1 MSQRITSAAAAEWAG
16 GPIDPSGGDVP
27 TLDSAFITREQSS
40 TDSVQAVPF
49 LFRVFFLY
57 FVIQALPIDGQFVR
71 NLVATDSGYTRYVF
85 NLSRYAPRF
94 FGPDDTFANW
104 GVVLILAL
112 LGAAGWTVFDRKKGT
127 VQWYNEGLLSY
138 WLRVILRYRL
148 ALGVLAYGFI
158 KLFPLQAPTPSL
170 SNLNTAYGD
179 HSAWKLFSL
188 SLGIVPSYES
198 FLGAVE
204 VLGGL
209 LLLHRKTATIGT
221 LVLLPFLG
229 NIFVSNLAYEGQE
242 YVYSGLL
249 VTFGL
254 VLFGYD
260 AVRLFRLV
268 SLELPALPNRVKP
281 RLTHRWQRLGRLT
294 FKVTFIALA
303 VLVYGIS
310 TYGSYRNGGLR
321 FPKTPG
327 LPGVAGLYTVSE
339 FRQGNTTIP
348 YSNTHPFRWQD
359 VVFET
364 WNTVSIKSNRP
375 VRLHHSPTET
385 LPTQDSDR
393 DYELA
398 GSQGRHYYHYTV
410 NSAGTVLTLTN
421 ANPNHKAET
430 LQFNLSK
437 GPAGQLILSGIAEKQ
452 DSVYAVL
459 DKVNKKYL
467 IDEAAKAG
475 RRGSLTL

>member
-1 MSQRITSAAAAEWAG
+1 MSQRISNAAAAEWAD
-16 GPIDPSGGDVP
+16 GPYDPTTVVDQHTQSTVP
-27 TLDSAFITREQSS
+27 VAQASER
-40 TDSVQAVPF
+40 AVPF

-57 FVIQALPIDGQFVR
+57 FVGQTLPIDGQFVR
-71 NLVATDSGYTRYVF
+71 QLTTTDGGYTRYLF

-104 GVVLILAL
+104 GVILVFAL
-112 LGAAGWTVFDRKKGT
+112 AGAAGWSALDRKNVT
-127 VQWYNEGLLSY
+127 ARWYREGLLSY
-138 WLRVILRYRL
+138 WLRVLLRYRL
-148 ALGVLAYGFI
+148 ALGVIAYGFI

-198 FLGAVE
+198 FLGFVE
-204 VLGGL
+204 LLGGL

-229 NIFVSNLAYEGQE
+229 NIVVSNLAYEGQE
-242 YVYSGLL
+242 YVYSSLL
-249 VTFGL
+249 VSFGF

-268 SLELPALPNRVKP
+268 SLELPTLPNRVKP
-281 RLTHRWQRLGRLT
+281 RLTHRWQRIGRLA
-294 FKVTFIALA
+294 FKAAFIGLV
-303 VLVYGIS
+303 VLVYGVS
-310 TYGSYRNGGLR
+310 TYGSFRNGPLR
-321 FPKTPG
+321 FPTTPG
-327 LPGVAGLYTVSE
+327 IPGIAGLYTVSE
-339 FRQGNTTIP
+339 FRTGTTTIP
-348 YSNTHPFRWQD
+348 YARTHPFRWQD

-364 WNTVSIKSNRP
+364 WNTISIKSNRP
-375 VRLHHSPTET
+375 VTRHNSPTET
-385 LPTQDSDR
+385 LPTADGER

-398 GSQGRHYYHYTV
+398 GSQGRHYYRYTV
-410 NSAGTVLTLTN
+410 SPTNSILTLTN

-430 LQFNLSK
+430 LRLRLVKRST
-437 GPAGQLILSGIAEKQ
+437 GQLVLSGVDEKQ

>member
-1 MSQRITSAAAAEWAG
+1 MSQRINNAAAGWAG
-16 GPIDPSGGDVP
+16 GPIDPVAGYTATP
-27 TLDSAFITREQSS
+27 DSAVSRREQSAV
-40 TDSVQAVPF
+40 DSVRAVPF

-57 FVIQALPIDGQFVR
+57 FVIQSLPFDGQFIR
-71 NLVATDSGYTRYVF
+71 NLVSTDSGYTRYLF

-94 FGPDDTFANW
+94 FGPADTFANW
-104 GVVLILAL
+104 GVVVLIAL
-112 LGAAGWTVFDRKKGT
+112 GGAAGWSAFDRKNAT
-127 VQWYNEGLLSY
+127 ARWYTSGLLSY
-138 WLRVILRYRL
+138 WLRVLLRYRL

-158 KLFPLQAPTPSL
+158 KLFPLQAPLPSI
-170 SNLNTAYGD
+170 SNLNTPYGD

-209 LLLHRKTATIGT
+209 LLMYRKTATIGT

-229 NIFVSNLAYEGQE
+229 NIVASNLAYEGQE

-249 VTFGL
+249 VSFGL

-268 SLELPALPNRVKP
+268 SLELPALPNRLKP
-281 RLTHRWQRLGRLT
+281 RLTHRWQQLGRLT
-294 FKVTFIALA
+294 FKVTFIGLV

-310 TYGSYRNGGLR
+310 TYGSYRNGALR
-321 FPKTPG
+321 FPKTGG

-339 FRQGNTTIP
+339 FRAGTTTIP
-348 YSNTHPFRWQD
+348 YAKTHPFWWQD

-364 WNTVSIKSNRP
+364 WNTISIKSNRP
-375 VRLHHSPTET
+375 VILHHSPTET
-385 LPTQDSDR
+385 LPAPDSDR

-398 GSQGRHYYHYTV
+398 GSQGRHYYRYTV
-410 NSAGTVLTLTN
+410 NSAGTVLTLAN

-430 LQFNLSK
+430 MQLTLTRR
-437 GPAGQLILSGIAEKQ
+437 PTGQLVLSGVDEKQ

-467 IDEAAKAG
+467 INEAAKAG
-475 RRGSLTL
+475 RRVSLTL